1 MLSLLLQLNYKMDT
15 FNLQGQEFIQLNQ
28 LMKILNW
35 VSSGGEAN
43 MLIDEGLV
51 KVNGVLEKRRRN
63 KLKAG
68 MLVEFNNQKV
78 KIAA

>member
-1 MLSLLLQLNYKMDT
+1 MDT

-43 MLIDEGLV
+43 ILIDEGLV
-51 KVNGVLEKRRRN
+51 KVNGEIETRRRN

-78 KIAA
+78 KIEA

>member
-51 KVNGVLEKRRRN
+51 KVNGLLEKRRRN